1 MVDFIKK
8 VIVVDKR
15 NWSIH
20 DIDGMTINDIN
31 KLAKTALKE
40 TAKAYKIAMKDLT
53 VKFFGDQYY
62 DEMDFGLVISRLETD
77 EELAKRKEKYL
88 ANEKSKIERAK
99 KRLMTKQQKEEAKLV
114 KIEAQEKELLAT
126 LKKKYEKV

>member
-40 TAKAYKIAMKDLT
+40 TPKAYKIAMKDLT